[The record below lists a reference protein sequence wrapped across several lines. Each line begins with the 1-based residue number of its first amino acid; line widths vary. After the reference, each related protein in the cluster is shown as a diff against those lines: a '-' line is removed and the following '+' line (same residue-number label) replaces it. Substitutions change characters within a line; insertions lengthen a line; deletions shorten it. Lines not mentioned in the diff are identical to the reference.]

1 MFTITE
7 LAAGN
12 LRAYLEQNKVD
23 SPIRIALMQG
33 GCSGPSLG
41 LALDEA
47 KEQDKVFAEN
57 NLTFLVDGDLLEQCG
72 AVKVDFIEAGSR
84 SGFSITAAN
93 PLGGGS
99 CSSGSCGGS
108 CG

>member
-72 AVKVDFIEAGSR
+72 AV
-84 SGFSITAAN
+84 
-93 PLGGGS
+93 
-99 CSSGSCGGS
+99 
-108 CG
+108 